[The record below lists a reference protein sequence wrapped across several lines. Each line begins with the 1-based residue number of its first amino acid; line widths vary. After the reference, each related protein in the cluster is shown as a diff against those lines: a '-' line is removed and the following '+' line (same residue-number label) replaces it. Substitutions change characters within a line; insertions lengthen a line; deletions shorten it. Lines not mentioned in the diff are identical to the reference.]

1 MKCRI
6 EKRRKIDKIKN
17 WFFENINNFDRPLAS
32 LAMKQ
37 IKEKIQIAR
46 IRSKKGDITTDH
58 LYQ

>member
-6 EKRRKIDKIKN
+6 EKRRKIDTIKS

-37 IKEKIQIAR
+37 RED
-46 IRSKKGDITTDH
+46 SNC
-58 LYQ
+58 